1 MKDNRKKCL
10 VCKEPMARWMYGEPN
25 YEAIKED
32 LMFGRII
39 IGGCC
44 IFDDQPKWGCETCC
58 ISYRKDGMGYLDRKL
73 IDKLDYETLYQ
84 LPEKFKQILT
94 EDFLATSQSEGSV
107 GFHFHQGG
115 YDSEIEEI
123 RFLNGILVYNRYKS
137 LYDQSYRKDDTIKIP
152 QLVHILPKQL
162 KVKLET
168 FITTSKWKK
177 DYFQFIFDGTQWEMS
192 RTFQSKKKKSFGSN
206 DFPDVY
212 KKFFEI
218 MVECEVL
225 AGSYFR
231 E

>member
-44 IFDDQPKWGCETCC
+44 IFDDQPKWGCKTCC

-73 IDKLDYETLYQ
+73 IDKLDFKTPYQ

-94 EDFLATSQSEGSV
+94 EDFLATSQSEGNV

-123 RFLNGILVYNRYKS
+123 RYLDGILMYNRYKS

-152 QLVHILPKQL
+152 QLVNILPKQL

-177 DYFQFIFDGTQWEMS
+177 DYFQPACDGTQWEMI
-192 RTFQSKKKKSFGSN
+192 RMFQKKQKNSDGSN
-206 DFPDVY
+206 DFPEVY
-212 KKFFEI
+212 DKFLENI
-218 MVECEVL
+218 KECEVF
-225 AGSYFR
+225 ASSFSD